1 MSAPKKVWP
10 TTNKAEAYWRDIAA
24 GFMHAPDESY
34 LNTGSWGVL
43 HRSVFDSLVKG
54 LEELEGNPTRN
65 RGQQVTRLN
74 QARRDLGAFLN
85 AAPADLAL
93 TTNVTIAINQVVH
106 GLDWQPGDEILA
118 SDQEYGAIDNCLHH
132 AERRYGV
139 VVQRAPISIPPAEP
153 EQIVDSFRRALT
165 ARTRL
170 LLVSHVTSPSG
181 LITPIKELAELA
193 HAHGAMIAVDG
204 AHAPGQ
210 IPLDLTYYGCDF
222 YGGNCHKWLCAPK
235 GTGFLHAQPQ
245 VQDKLHPIAVSHG
258 YDKDGPKRNDAGAL
272 CINGQ
277 PFMWQ
282 LTSIGTRE
290 MSCFGAVAEAVALQN
305 EIGKE
310 QIAARGRQLAGY
322 LRQRMAETGWVEP
335 LSSPHPD
342 LANSISTFRLK
353 GFGATN
359 PGQLLYDKYRITTP
373 IWGEAEPGYTQ
384 RVSTH
389 IYNNFGEIDRMIAA
403 LDEIRTGRD

>member
-1 MSAPKKVWP
+1 MSNSKKAWP
-10 TTNKAEAYWRDIAA
+10 TTDKAEAYWRDVAA
-24 GFMHAPDESY
+24 GFMQASDESY

-43 HRSVFDSLVKG
+43 HRSVFDALVRG

-65 RGQQVTRLN
+65 RAQLFKRLN
-74 QARRDLGAFLN
+74 QARCDLGAFLN
-85 AAPADLAL
+85 VAPADLAF
-93 TTNVTIAINQVVH
+93 TTNVTIAINQVVL

-132 AERRYGV
+132 AECRYGV
-139 VVQRAPISIPPAEP
+139 VVRRAPIAIPPAAP
-153 EQIVDSFRRALT
+153 EQIVESFRRGLT

-235 GTGFLHAQPQ
+235 GTGFLHAQPPI
-245 VQDKLHPIAVSHG
+245 QDKLYHIAVSHG

-282 LTSIGTRE
+282 LTNIGTRDL
-290 MSCFGAVAEAVALQN
+290 SCFGAVAEAVARQN

-310 QIAARGRQLAGY
+310 QVAARGRQLAGY

-359 PGQLLYDKYRITTP
+359 PAQLLYDKYRITTP

-389 IYNNFGEIDRMIAA
+389 IYNNFDEIDRMVTA
-403 LDEIRTGRD
+403 LAEIRAGGG

>member
-1 MSAPKKVWP
+1 MSALKKSWP

-43 HRSVFDSLVKG
+43 HRSVFDALVKG

-65 RGQQVTRLN
+65 RGRQVDRLN
-74 QARRDLGAFLN
+74 QARRDLGAFIN
-85 AAPADLAL
+85 AAPADLAF

-118 SDQEYGAIDNCLHH
+118 SDQEYGAIDNCLYH

-139 VVQRAPISIPPAEP
+139 VVRRAPISIPIPPAEP

-193 HAHGAMIAVDG
+193 HAHGAMIVVDG

-210 IPLDLTYYGCDF
+210 IPLDLTSYGCDF

-245 VQDKLHPIAVSHG
+245 VQDKLHHIAVSHG
-258 YDKDGPKRNDAGAL
+258 YDKDGPQRNDAGAL

-282 LTSIGTRE
+282 LTAIGTRE

-373 IWGEAEPGYTQ
+373 VWGEAEPGYTQ

-403 LDEIRTGRD
+403 LNEIRTG

>member
-65 RGQQVTRLN
+65 RGQQVARLN

-93 TTNVTIAINQVVH
+93 TTNVTIAINQVIH

>member
-93 TTNVTIAINQVVH
+93 TTNVTIAINQVIH
-106 GLDWQPGDEILA
+106 GLDWQPGDEILT

>member
-1 MSAPKKVWP
+1 MSALKKSWP

-43 HRSVFDSLVKG
+43 HRSVFDALVKG

-65 RGQQVTRLN
+65 RAGQVDRLN

-118 SDQEYGAIDNCLHH
+118 SDQEYGAIDNCLYH

-139 VVQRAPISIPPAEP
+139 VVRRAPISIPPAEP

-193 HAHGAMIAVDG
+193 HAHGAMIVVDG

-210 IPLDLTYYGCDF
+210 IPLDLTSYGCDF

-245 VQDKLHPIAVSHG
+245 VQDKLHHIAVSHG
-258 YDKDGPKRNDAGAL
+258 YDKDGAKRNDAGAL

-282 LTSIGTRE
+282 LTTIGTRDL
-290 MSCFGAVAEAVALQN
+290 SCFGAVAEAVALQN

-373 IWGEAEPGYTQ
+373 VWGEAEPGYTQ

-389 IYNNFGEIDRMIAA
+389 IYNNFGEIDRMVAA
-403 LDEIRTGRD
+403 LNEIRTG

>member
-1 MSAPKKVWP
+1 M
-10 TTNKAEAYWRDIAA
+10 
-24 GFMHAPDESY
+24 
-34 LNTGSWGVL
+34 
-43 HRSVFDSLVKG
+43 
-54 LEELEGNPTRN
+54 EGNPTRN
-65 RGQQVTRLN
+65 RARLVDRLN
-74 QARRDLGAFLN
+74 QARRDLGAFIN
-85 AAPADLAL
+85 AAPADLAF

-139 VVQRAPISIPPAEP
+139 VVRRAPISIPPAEP

-210 IPLDLTYYGCDF
+210 IPLDLTSYSCDF

-245 VQDKLHPIAVSHG
+245 VQDKLHHIAVSHG

-282 LTSIGTRE
+282 LTAIGTRE

-373 IWGEAEPGYTQ
+373 VWGEAEPGYTQ

-403 LDEIRTGRD
+403 LDEIRTG

>member
-1 MSAPKKVWP
+1 MSALKKSWP

-34 LNTGSWGVL
+34 LNTGAWGVL
-43 HRSVFDSLVKG
+43 HRSVFDALVKG

-65 RGQQVTRLN
+65 RARLVDRLN
-74 QARRDLGAFLN
+74 QARRDLGDFIN

-106 GLDWQPGDEILA
+106 GLDWQPDDEILT

-139 VVQRAPISIPPAEP
+139 VVRRAPISIPPAEP

-193 HAHGAMIAVDG
+193 HAHGAMIVVDG

-210 IPLDLTYYGCDF
+210 IPLDLTSYGCDF

-245 VQDKLHPIAVSHG
+245 VQDKLHHIAVSHG
-258 YDKDGPKRNDAGAL
+258 YDKDGPKRNDAGVL
-272 CINGQ
+272 CIKGQ

-282 LTSIGTRE
+282 LTTIGTRE
-290 MSCFGAVAEAVALQN
+290 LSCFGAVAEAVALQN

-373 IWGEAEPGYTQ
+373 VWGEAEPGYTQ

-389 IYNNFGEIDRMIAA
+389 IYNNFGEIDRMVAA